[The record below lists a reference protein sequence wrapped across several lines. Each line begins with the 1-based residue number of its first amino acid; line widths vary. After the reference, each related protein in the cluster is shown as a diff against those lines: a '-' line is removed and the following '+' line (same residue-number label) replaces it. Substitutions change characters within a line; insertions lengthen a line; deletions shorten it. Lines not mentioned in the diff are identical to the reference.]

1 MEMGMPD
8 WVEFYNPQGHA
19 EDLTGWQ
26 LWVYDAYDELSALYT
41 FPTFT
46 LQSGAYVVLHEGYGL
61 DTATDLYTA
70 DGNTFPW
77 GNADSGAAG
86 LVNASRA
93 GIDFV
98 RWGTSTV
105 AAPAGTGW
113 GGENPS
119 GPPVGLTLGRDEWS
133 TDTDQGSDWSW
144 QLGTPGTENG
154 GALQCVGLAVGVE
167 PAGAG
172 VVGVTPEAN
181 CGMSQYLLG
190 MQVTLTANSA
200 LGYTFSYWSGALGG
214 SNPVAYLLLNE
225 AKSVTA
231 HFVSALPT
239 ATPTPSVR
247 RLWLPVIMRAPAPT
261 VSPTLSP
268 SPTHTVTP
276 TWTVRRLWLPLIIR
290 AAAPTPRWTQWIV
303 NPSFETDEAW
313 QIPRTEYPAGYSYS
327 RPHTGMRSM
336 RLGIPAGGNL
346 YSYSSAQQ
354 AVDLPASATEATLTF
369 YYWPVTAWPDTD
381 RIYFCVLR
389 ASDDVALQTTVW
401 TDYEQAWH
409 QRSFDLG
416 AYAGQRI
423 KVHFG
428 VKNDGENWIT
438 SVYLD
443 DVELWVRW

>member
-1 MEMGMPD
+1 MPD

-19 EDLTGWQ
+19 EDMTGWQ
-26 LWVYDAYDELSALYT
+26 LWVYDAYNELAAAYA
-41 FPTFT
+41 FPMLT

-61 DTATDLYTA
+61 DTPTDLHTGS
-70 DGNTFPW
+70 GNTFPW
-77 GNADSGAAG
+77 GNQDSGAAG
-86 LVNASRA
+86 LTDELGV

-98 RWGTSTV
+98 RWGTSAV
-105 AAPAGTGW
+105 AAPGGTGW
-113 GGENPS
+113 GGENPA

-144 QLGTPGTENG
+144 QLETPGGRNS
-154 GALQCVGLAVGVE
+154 GALECVALTLGVE
-167 PAGAG
+167 PAGGG

-181 CGMSQYLLG
+181 CAPGQYLLG
-190 MQVTLTANSA
+190 TQVTLTAYSA
-200 LGYTFSYWSGALGG
+200 LGYTFSNWSGAVIG
-214 SNPVAYLLLNE
+214 SNPVVSLTMNMTQ
-225 AKSVTA
+225 SVTA
-231 HFVSALPT
+231 HFFAVAAT
-239 ATPTPSVR
+239 VTPTPATR
-247 RLWLPVIMRAPAPT
+247 RLWLPVLLRGYPPA
-261 VSPTLSP
+261 LA
-268 SPTHTVTP
+268 PTHTPTASATPSVTP
-276 TWTVRRLWLPLIIR
+276 TRRWSQL
-290 AAAPTPRWTQWIV
+290 IV

-313 QIPRTEYPAGYSYS
+313 QIPQTEYPAGYSYS
-327 RPHTGMRSM
+327 RPHTGVRSM

-354 AVDLPASATEATLTF
+354 AVEIPASATEATLTF
-369 YYWPVTAWPDTD
+369 YYWPVTAWPDMD

-409 QRSFDLG
+409 QRSFDLR

-428 VKNDGENWIT
+428 VKNDGEDWIT